1 MLPLISIPHL
11 LGALTCKD
19 VKTLYK
25 DNACCGEPENAIVS
39 PECVMQASQTSYDV
53 NSLLSNLHEHMQ
65 VGNNKFHFAIDSR
78 DGSIRIR
85 ATEGT
90 PYSSNITLRKD
101 GAVDHVCETMQDCIY
116 SHSLIDG
123 LITGP
128 TESSYAYK
136 FIVDPDGL
144 TGKSLSMS
152 VLATR
157 LRLWDAQ
164 NKIPPH
170 MKAVALA
177 MKAGYEAA
185 WARAKPIQYVFTR
198 NADLY
203 HIMAALINT
212 QFDFF
217 GSLFGN
223 VANVVSR
230 LNSRDL
236 TPSDTF
242 SSQNVNWGS
251 DDSSD
256 KVTASSYLAL
266 GKNYMK
272 EGSTGYMVG
281 TPHWYNLG
289 FYAFGVHN
297 YHVQGKRHVK
307 GGLGLMTFKWPS
319 NDQLSAFT
327 VTVGGAK
334 HNVGV
339 AVELV
344 SPTSYRIGTTE
355 YPIEYDTITMSNG
368 YNYLV
373 PKTKYGFIGGRFDE
387 RYHNGEKL
395 KYYEGD
401 IFNMTSFRKDGSIST
416 ITPKLLCV
424 YDHFKTSDDVQNFAD
439 VTELSS
445 VQEYIEFLERDDQ
458 QSSGSIDNSAIDKDG
473 YIMVHSL
480 LPVDH
485 DPALYKSIFKAMMLP
500 GNEDELQFATQMTA
514 DELIVDGSSVEVAQA
529 LDKNVNRVGYK
540 RRTVL
545 RTDAVTTFINHANQG
560 IPEKHYD
567 FFRPYKN
574 DRISATGGHNPYHTY
589 QLAGTVGGVDL
600 PLEALRKNNPSAFEG
615 LLDQILFYKG
625 FMFNKAL
632 SNYDHILKAVGLL
645 HAEPDGTIVC
655 SNDLEE
661 YKNPT
666 NKLTAE
672 EADEKLLFNYE
683 SAWATRFLPGIVSAL
698 ESAASKV
705 PDWTKPAFAGL
716 NLKSAVTST
725 IGEAEVLA
733 AIDVLKH
740 WNMRYDMNARGAGM
754 YTAMGYRMWASLYWP
769 NIGDAMSKTFDEN
782 SLSAPFA
789 SQLKNTFEAKGV
801 VASGLPHYMNDIA
814 ENKFNLMDLAPNF
827 NATDNTVRP
836 LTEEDALQIMIARV
850 SKPSKFNAGALSIKN
865 PNNANEYYTGQE
877 MAMDALLL
885 GIYDL
890 AQVDDVLHLSYA
902 TSDGG
907 VTDTTDVATTV
918 SEKVNRTWGSLHRQ
932 VLVNDTNPNSPG
944 FNREYPMPSGQD
956 SFYSGLLSEP
966 RTVGYYSAGKTTYGP
981 EYTNNLGTT
990 IFSGTFPASRR
1001 LFTRGYLGETGGDA
1015 FMQRQ
1020 VGDGTKL
1027 DAKMWKFTGNSALTV
1042 RNRYGMYYYQN
1053 SLLPPSLDTANPLM
1067 GTVDQSVT
1075 RSTLSSAV
1083 PLLEAA
1089 RPAL

>member
-90 PYSSNITLRKD
+90 DYASNITLRKD
-101 GAVDHVCETMQDCIY
+101 GTVDHVCDTMQDCIY

-123 LITGP
+123 FIKGP
-128 TESSYAYK
+128 TESSYIYK
-136 FIVDPDGL
+136 NYIDPDGL
-144 TGKSLSMS
+144 TGTALSMS
-152 VLATR
+152 ILATR

-164 NKIPPH
+164 NKLPPYL
-170 MKAVALA
+170 KANALA
-177 MKAGYEAA
+177 LKAGYDAA
-185 WARAKPIQYVFTR
+185 FARTSSAQYMFTR
-198 NADLY
+198 EMDLY
-203 HIMAALINT
+203 HVMASMLNS
-212 QFDFF
+212 QYDFW
-217 GSLFGN
+217 GNLFVN
-223 VANVVSR
+223 AANVVAR
-230 LNSRDL
+230 LNNGEV
-236 TPSDTF
+236 TPDNTF
-242 SSQNVNWGS
+242 SSQNVNWGNNDGDEKVS
-251 DDSSD
+251 MSS
-256 KVTASSYLAL
+256 AL
-266 GKNYMK
+266 TVGKSYMK
-272 EGSTGYMVG
+272 GGATGYMLG
-281 TPHWYNLG
+281 APHFYNM
-289 FYAFGVHN
+289 GVFLFTAHN
-297 YHVQGKRHVK
+297 YHIKGKRYFRAGVS
-307 GGLGLMTFKWPS
+307 GNRWPFPS
-319 NDQLSAFT
+319 NDQLNAASIT
-327 VTVGGAK
+327 LGEAK
-334 HNVGV
+334 HNFGV

-344 SPTSYRIGTTE
+344 SPTSYRIGSTE
-355 YPIEYDTITMSNG
+355 YPIEYETITLGNG
-368 YNYLV
+368 KNYLV

-387 RYHNGEKL
+387 RYHNGAKL

-401 IFNMTSFRKDGSIST
+401 IFNMTSFRQDGSISNL
-416 ITPKLLCV
+416 TPKLLCV
-424 YDHFKTSDDVQNFAD
+424 YDHFKTSEDVQNFAD
-439 VTELSS
+439 LSGLSS
-445 VQEYIEFLERDDQ
+445 VEELIDSLEQ
-458 QSSGSIDNSAIDKDG
+458 YNQVGFGSGDWSAMDKDG
-473 YIMVHSL
+473 FLVIHSQ

-529 LDKNVNRVGYK
+529 LNKNVNRVSHNK
-540 RRTVL
+540 RTVL
-545 RTDAVTTFINHANQG
+545 RTDVVTTFVNHANDG
-560 IPEKHYD
+560 LGDKHYD

-574 DRISATGGHNPYHTY
+574 DRISATGRHNPYHTY

-625 FMFNKAL
+625 FIWAKTL

-666 NKLTAE
+666 NKLTGE

-716 NLKSAVTST
+716 NPAVTST

-789 SQLKNTFEAKGV
+789 SQLKKTYEATS
-801 VASGLPHYMNDIA
+801 AFITGLPHYMNDIA
-814 ENKFNLMDLAPNF
+814 ENKFDLMDLAPNF
-827 NATDNTVRP
+827 NPTDNTVRP

-865 PNNANEYYTGQE
+865 PNNVSSYYTGQE

-890 AQVDDVLHLSYA
+890 AQVDEVLHLSYA

-932 VLVNDTNPNSPG
+932 VFVNDPNPNSPG

-966 RTVGYYSAGKTTYGP
+966 RAGGYLSAGLPIYGP
-981 EYTNNLGTT
+981 EYRNNLGTG
-990 IFSGTFPASRR
+990 IFSGTWPASNA
-1001 LFTRGYLGETGGDA
+1001 LYTRGYLGQSAGDA

-1027 DAKMWKFTGNSALTV
+1027 DAKVWRFHGNSALTV

-1075 RSTLSSAV
+1075 RSTLSENV